1 MLVLVATV
9 VDWAGWA
16 TGVDRMTR
24 LFPSGT
30 RMPPWTALLLACL
43 ATALLLQSGEEPSR
57 SRTIAS
63 RIVAA
68 LIGGLAVVFLAEWAA
83 GGVYALD
90 SLWFAEAVKSL
101 PQESPGNPGMRTA
114 TSMFFLSSAVALI
127 RIDRPWAI
135 KAQMTCLAFGAT
147 TPMVT
152 IMGHMFKAISVVT
165 ITSSTGQGAST
176 GIASM
181 LLALGTLVAR
191 PDRYPVA
198 WLLARPDRWTLL
210 RLLAVLA
217 GLPLLVGFLR
227 LPFLTL
233 GLGSDAAWVLSI
245 TMATVIVGVAA
256 FYFSQREQR
265 LLLDRERLSR
275 QQTEMEARYRIIA
288 DNAADVVLHLRGG
301 EVLWSSPSVEAALGF
316 APNEMTAIDFG
327 TLIHPEDLESVVATV
342 GRLVPGTSSQYRFRV
357 RDKSGVYHWV
367 DSHGKLYVDS
377 DGNND
382 GVITALRVVDEQVEA
397 EQRLERLARFDTLTG
412 LVNRAEAIVRFEAAL
427 DNPRS
432 PGVHLGV
439 LFCDVDYFK
448 VINDTWG
455 HLTGDIVLLTL
466 ATRITEVVRGGDTV
480 GRLGGDELLVL
491 LPGVHNLDEVAMV
504 AEKIRRRAAE
514 PIHLTGAT
522 VSATL
527 SIGATI
533 AQSGE
538 SVYKLMQRADVAMY
552 EAKRAGRNLVT
563 RI

>member
-1 MLVLVATV
+1 MLVATA

-16 TGVDRMTR
+16 IGVDRLTR
-24 LFPSGT
+24 LFPSWT
-30 RMPPWTALLLACL
+30 RMPPWTALLLAAL
-43 ATALLLQSGEEPSR
+43 ATALLLQSGEPSR
-57 SRTIAS
+57 IRTIVS
-63 RIVAA
+63 RVLVAVV
-68 LIGGLAVVFLAEWAA
+68 GGLALVFLAEWAA

-90 SLWFAEAVKSL
+90 RLWFADAVKSL
-101 PQESPGNPGMRTA
+101 PQASPGNPGMRTA

-127 RIDRPWAI
+127 RIDRQWAV
-135 KAQMTCLAFGAT
+135 KAQMACLVFGAA

-210 RLLAVLA
+210 RLVAVLA

-233 GLGSDAAWVLSI
+233 HLGSDAAWVLAI

-265 LLLDRERLSR
+265 LLMDREHLSR
-275 QQTEMEARYRIIA
+275 RQIETETRYRIIA
-288 DNAADVVLHLRGG
+288 DNAADIVLHLRGG
-301 EVLWSSPSVEAALGF
+301 EVLWSSPSVAAALGF
-316 APNEMTAIDFG
+316 TPAEMVTIDFG
-327 TLIHPEDLESVVATV
+327 TLIHPDDLESVLSAVD
-342 GRLVPGTSSQYRFRV
+342 RLVPGTSTQYRFRV
-357 RDKSGVYHWV
+357 RDKAGRYHWV
-367 DSHGKLYVDS
+367 DSHGKLYIDS
-377 DGNND
+377 DGKND

-439 LFCDVDYFK
+439 LFCDVDHFK
-448 VINDTWG
+448 AINDTWG

>member
-1 MLVLVATV
+1 MLVLVATA

-16 TGVDRMTR
+16 IGVERLTR
-24 LFPSGT
+24 VFPSWT
-30 RMPPWTALLLACL
+30 RMPPWTALLLAAL
-43 ATALLLQSGEEPSR
+43 ATALLLQSGQPSR
-57 SRTIAS
+57 LRITISRVLAV
-63 RIVAA
+63 IV
-68 LIGGLAVVFLAEWAA
+68 GGLAVVFLAEWAA
-83 GGVYALD
+83 GGVYPLD
-90 SLWFAEAVKSL
+90 SLWFEKSVKAL
-101 PQESPGNPGMRTA
+101 PEYSPGHPGMRTA
-114 TSMFFLSSAVALI
+114 TSALFLAVAVALI
-127 RIDRPWAI
+127 RVDRRWAVR
-135 KAQMTCLAFGAT
+135 AQMTFLVLGAM
-147 TPMVT
+147 TPIVT
-152 IMGHMFKAISVVT
+152 IMGHMFRAISVVT
-165 ITSSTGQGAST
+165 ITSSTGQSAST

-198 WLLARPDRWTLL
+198 WLVARPDRWTLL
-210 RLLAVLA
+210 RLVAVLA

-227 LPFLTL
+227 MPFLAL
-233 GLGSDAAWVLSI
+233 HLGSDAAWVLSI
-245 TMATVIVGVAA
+245 TMATFIVGVAA

-265 LLLDRERLSR
+265 LMMERESLSR
-275 QQTEMEARYRIIA
+275 QRAEMETRYRIIA

-301 EVLWSSPSVEAALGF
+301 EVLWASPSVEAALGF
-316 APNEMTAIDFG
+316 HPIEMTSIDFG
-327 TLIHPEDLESVVATV
+327 TLIHPDDVESVITTV
-342 GRLVPGTSSQYRFRV
+342 DRLKPGSSSRYRFRV
-357 RDKSGVYHWV
+357 RDKDEIYHWV
-367 DSHGKLYVDS
+367 DSHGKLYIDS

-427 DNPRS
+427 DHPRS

-439 LFCDVDYFK
+439 LFCDVDHFK
-448 VINDTWG
+448 AINDTWG
-455 HLTGDIVLLTL
+455 HLTGDIVLITL

-504 AEKIRRRAAE
+504 AEKIRCRAAE

-533 AQSGE
+533 AHQGE
-538 SVYKLMQRADVAMY
+538 SVYKLMQRADVALY